1 MLSEYTYSASN
12 LLINTNSKVLHNLK
26 NGHFHNRENL
36 STFAAMESLRQ
47 QKVNKLLAKEL
58 AEIFRSESR
67 SLFGGGFITVT
78 TVRVSPDLSSAKV
91 YLSIMGNKDKK
102 AIFKLIQDQTKV
114 IRKTLGLIVGK
125 QLRIVPELMFYIDDS
140 LDYAMKIEELLK
152 K

>member
-1 MLSEYTYSASN
+1 
-12 LLINTNSKVLHNLK
+12 
-26 NGHFHNRENL
+26 
-36 STFAAMESLRQ
+36 MESLRQ

-58 AEIFRSESR
+58 AEIFRSGSR

-102 AIFKLIQDQTKV
+102 VVFNLIESQNKV
-114 IRKTLGLIVGK
+114 IRKQLGLIVGK
-125 QLRIVPELMFYIDDS
+125 QLRIVPELMFFIDDS

>member
-1 MLSEYTYSASN
+1 
-12 LLINTNSKVLHNLK
+12 
-26 NGHFHNRENL
+26 
-36 STFAAMESLRQ
+36 MESLRQ

-78 TVRVSPDLSSAKV
+78 TVRISPDLSSAKI

-102 AIFKLIQDQTKV
+102 VVFKLIQDQTKV
-114 IRKTLGLIVGK
+114 IRKNLGIIVGK

>member
-1 MLSEYTYSASN
+1 
-12 LLINTNSKVLHNLK
+12 
-26 NGHFHNRENL
+26 
-36 STFAAMESLRQ
+36 MESLRQ

-78 TVRVSPDLSSAKV
+78 GVRISPDLGLAKV
-91 YLSIMGNKDKK
+91 YLSIMANKDKNVV
-102 AIFKLIQDQTKV
+102 FKLIQDQSSV
-114 IRKTLGLIVGK
+114 IRKKLGLVVGK

-140 LDYAMKIEELLK
+140 LDYAMKIDALLK